1 MSIEEFFGDWSK
13 VIDLKEAERVTRRLA
28 SSNISL
34 CPKLKDIF
42 KAFTL
47 CPLNELKVVI
57 LGQDPYNNVDASN
70 NPVATG
76 IAFANSSDTSKECFS
91 PSLEKLSESFIDY
104 TVPHRTVI
112 FDPSLE
118 KLEAQGVLLLNAA
131 LTCEQG
137 KANSHSLLW
146 RPFMRTLLK
155 NLSNYHSNIVY
166 VLMGSAAQAYEIF
179 IDSKHNK
186 VFHIRHPSWYART
199 DTRMPSDIWSEVN
212 KYIFGQYGTEIEWY
226 QELK

>member
-1 MSIEEFFGDWSK
+1 MSIEEFFGEWSK

-28 SSNISL
+28 VSDVPL

-47 CPLNELKVVI
+47 CPLKDLRVVI
-57 LGQDPYNNVDASN
+57 IGQDPYNNTDKSG

-76 IAFANSSDTSKECFS
+76 IAFANSSGTSKECFS
-91 PSLEKLSESFIDY
+91 PSLEKLSESLIDY

-137 KANSHSLLW
+137 KANSHYLIW
-146 RPFMRTLLK
+146 RPFMRGLLK

-166 VLMGSAAQAYEIF
+166 VLMGSAAQAYEAF
-179 IDSKHNK
+179 IDSEHNK

-199 DTRMPSDIWSEVN
+199 NTRMPSDIWREAN
-212 KYIFGQYGTEIEWY
+212 EYLFKQYGTKIEWY
-226 QELK
+226 QEY